1 MNPDSLRELFKQS
14 GNDPDGTGAIGESTY
29 SVDHRAAEKIVKE
42 LARIGIQSSVGR
54 RIGDATIV
62 NISPEDWHRGSDIVH
77 RVNAGL
83 SAKEYPD
90 SLQAIAVVGVIAGLA
105 SVFGVLPVLPVA
117 AAPYIFGAVAVAGIV
132 ETIYS
137 AWQAWRQH
145 GRQLPRQLWED
156 PATHAQRVKSGK
168 ITRWFG
174 WGCAAVVVAVIVLF
188 FAAILLANGF

>member
-1 MNPDSLRELFKQS
+1 MTEK
-14 GNDPDGTGAIGESTY
+14 TY

-42 LARIGIQSSVGR
+42 LAAVGIPAKVGAKH
-54 RIGDATIV
+54 GQATIID
-62 NISPEDWHRGSDIVH
+62 ISPEDWENAGEIVH

-90 SLQAIAVVGVIAGLA
+90 PLQGIAVVGVLAGIGSALG
-105 SVFGVLPVLPVA
+105 FIPVLPLA
-117 AAPYIFGAVAVAGIV
+117 AAPWIFGAVALAGII

-137 AWQAWRQH
+137 AWQAWRRH

-156 PATHAQRVKSGK
+156 PATHARRVKSGK

-188 FAAILLANGF
+188 FVAVLLANGF

>member
-1 MNPDSLRELFKQS
+1 MTEK
-14 GNDPDGTGAIGESTY
+14 TY
-29 SVDHRAAEKIVKE
+29 SVDHRAAAQIVSE
-42 LARIGIQSSVGR
+42 LAAVGIPAKVGAKH
-54 RIGDATIV
+54 GKATIID
-62 NISPEDWHRGSDIVH
+62 ISPEDWHNASEIVH

-90 SLQAIAVVGVIAGLA
+90 SLQAIAVVGVLAGIGSALG
-105 SVFGVLPVLPVA
+105 FIPVLPLAMAPWIFGTIA
-117 AAPYIFGAVAVAGIV
+117 AAGII

-137 AWQAWRQH
+137 AWQAWRRH
-145 GRQLPRQLWED
+145 GRQLPAQLWES
-156 PATHAQRVKSGK
+156 PASAAQRIRSGK